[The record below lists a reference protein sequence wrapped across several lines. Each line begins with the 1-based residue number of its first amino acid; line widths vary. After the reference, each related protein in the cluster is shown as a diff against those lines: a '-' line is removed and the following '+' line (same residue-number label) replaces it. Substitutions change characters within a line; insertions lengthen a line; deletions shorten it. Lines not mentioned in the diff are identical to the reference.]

1 MIQLLAGIKSIEFV
15 DANPAKSIGTVG
27 TGYEAFLL
35 VDENI
40 NIEQLAA
47 KFRKDIDW
55 EKENVRRSENKL
67 NGKFAEHAPAE
78 LVQAERDALEVAKS
92 KIEKLEGYLRNL

>member
-1 MIQLLAGIKSIEFV
+1 MIQLLAGIKAIEFV
-15 DANPAKSIGTVG
+15 SENPAKAIGTVG
-27 TGYEAFLL
+27 TDYEAFLL

-47 KFRKDIDW
+47 KFKKDIDW
-55 EKENVRRSENKL
+55 EKENVRRSQNKL

-78 LVQAERDALEVAKS
+78 LVQAERDALKVAEE
-92 KIEKLEGYLRNL
+92 KIQKLEGYLKNL

>member
-1 MIQLLAGIKSIEFV
+1 MIQLLAGIKTIEFV

-40 NIEQLAA
+40 NINQLAA
-47 KFRKDIDW
+47 KFKKDIDW

-92 KIEKLEGYLRNL
+92 KIEKLEGYLQNL